1 MKWATKTLVKMAGW
15 MSTIFLGSI
24 FIFVISKNVKVDKVE
39 KMLAIEGIEA
49 ESTLDYKELYRKK
62 YIALKEHLPLFYFE
76 IIPSHH
82 CPNKRQFS
90 DYAIFSSI
98 RLAEKEGYDCHHLS
112 GTKVMADVQNLQKV
126 SFPWPVLYW
135 YGSRNQYHTYL
146 LSVLSGDW
154 GISVRDGKAVGS
166 KIQRALGWT
175 LSIVLL
181 NFVLALVFSILLAVF
196 LWKRNN
202 SRVDHFIQAL
212 LHALYSIPGFW
223 LATLVLI
230 FFTGPQYGMPIFYTP
245 LYTPGQD
252 QSLGS
257 EIWLAL
263 GKIAPVVFCLTLQ
276 DIAMLTRLIRSK
288 IAASF
293 QEPFMDVIKTRGISD
308 NALILRHSLPNAL
321 LPLITLF
328 FNSLPAS
335 IAGSLVFEVVFNI
348 PGMGR
353 LLNDS
358 IQSADWPVVY
368 GITLLSMITT
378 VAFYAMGDSL
388 YRRADPRIR

>member
-98 RLAEKEGYDCHHLS
+98 RWAEKEGYDCSHLS
-112 GTKVMADVQNLQKV
+112 GIKVMADVQNLQKA
-126 SFPWPVLYW
+126 SFPWPVMYW
-135 YGSRNQYHTYL
+135 HGCQNQYHSYL
-146 LSVLSGDW
+146 MSVITGDW
-154 GISVRDGKAVGS
+154 GFSVRDGKAVWS

-252 QSLGS
+252 QSLSS

-388 YRRADPRIR
+388 YRWADPRIR